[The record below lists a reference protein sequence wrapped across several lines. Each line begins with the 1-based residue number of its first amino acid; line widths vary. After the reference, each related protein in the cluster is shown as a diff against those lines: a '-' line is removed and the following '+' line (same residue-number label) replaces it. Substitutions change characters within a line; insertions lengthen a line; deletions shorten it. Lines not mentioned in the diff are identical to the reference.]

1 MSAATLAQGGR
12 MSAAGE
18 AQAQDTFASGAKP
31 RPEGRVR
38 ERGWRPTPEG
48 YVIGKQRAEAA
59 RRRAM
64 PKGRHADICIA
75 KWAEGGRG

>member
-1 MSAATLAQGGR
+1 

-38 ERGWRPTPEG
+38 ERGWRPTPQR
-48 YVIGKQRAEAA
+48 YAIGKPRSEDA
-59 RRRAM
+59 RRCAIPGGRRAQ
-64 PKGRHADICIA
+64 ACIT
-75 KWAEGGRG
+75 KSTQGGRG